1 MNKRT
6 YDGLPKHMQEL
17 FRELGRDYA
26 KMCADLVA
34 QREASTWEA
43 LAKMPNVKVSELSA
57 AERAKWAKAL
67 PDIAGDWTK
76 RNGEAGRQTLKIF
89 MEEARKAGAKPLRDW
104 DRGL

>member
-1 MNKRT
+1 MK
-6 YDGLPKHMQEL
+6 DL

-34 QREASTWEA
+34 QREAGTWDA